1 MKVKISSIL
10 PEIKLQ
16 VLSKPLQTLLGLS
29 IFTTN
34 ECRSN
39 SLIKAK
45 DIKSPAKAPESRRA
59 RLSCPL
65 GIRLRF
71 LEGLSFKI
79 RDIETLTKTDKS
91 FVNFLDKEDK

>member
-39 SLIKAK
+39 VLIKAK

-59 RLSCPL
+59 RLSCSL
-65 GIRLRF
+65 GILRF
-71 LEGLSFKI
+71 LEGLSFMI

-91 FVNFLDKEDK
+91 FVNFSDKEDK